1 MKKISVVVF
10 LTLALMTIN
19 SFTLFAQSMND
30 ITWLTEDYPPF
41 NYEENGTKK
50 GIAVDLLLEM
60 FKRSG
65 TEKGPNDIKVVPW
78 ARGVKLLETDKNT
91 CLFSTTLTPHRK
103 NNLGYKFVAPIPQ
116 TSMESSNHIIAPKAS
131 GIKIKTASELKNYR
145 VGVVRGDVGQ
155 GLAEEAGVAAGNI
168 DMCNNGDVLF
178 KKIKKKRFDVASY
191 GFDTFTTKLKEAGGN
206 PDDYEIVFSFPP
218 MQMGYAFNK
227 NCDPTILKKL
237 QVALDE
243 ITKDGTAEK
252 IKNKYKK

>member
-10 LTLALMTIN
+10 FTLVLMAVN
-19 SFTLFAQSMND
+19 SFTLFAQSLND
-30 ITWLTEDYPPF
+30 IVWLTEDYPPF

-50 GIAVDLLLEM
+50 GIAVDLLLEI

-65 TEKGPNDIKVVPW
+65 VEKGQNDIKVVPW
-78 ARGVKLLETDKNT
+78 ARGVKLLETDKNA

-103 NNLGYKFVAPIPQ
+103 NNLGYKFVFPIPQ

-131 GIKIKTASELKNYR
+131 GIKINTAGELKNYR

-155 GLAEEAGVAAGNI
+155 GLSEEAGVPAGSI
-168 DMCNNGDVLF
+168 DMCNNGEAVI

-191 GFDTFTTKLKEAGGN
+191 GFDTFSSKLKEAGGN

-227 NCDPTILKKL
+227 DCDPAILKNL